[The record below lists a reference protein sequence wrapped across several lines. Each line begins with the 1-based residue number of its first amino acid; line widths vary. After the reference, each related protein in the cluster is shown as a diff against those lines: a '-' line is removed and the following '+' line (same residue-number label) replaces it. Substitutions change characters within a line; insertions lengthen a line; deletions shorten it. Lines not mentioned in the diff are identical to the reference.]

1 MNLDT
6 KHCREC
12 NRCVLHFDHHCK
24 WLNNCIGKKN
34 YRQYSTL
41 LIFFEMH
48 NFLIMIVAGFVLNGL
63 INKEAVYENLNSIV
77 GSKMGRYEVYICMIV
92 LVEVMS
98 ALAGIA
104 MIQLLVFH
112 IFLAFKGITTY
123 EYILSKR
130 KRSDS
135 YKVSAIKIVNDKEVM
150 EEVPLEEVYEP
161 YIDNPQFKGY
171 QDLANGLSIANNQ
184 VFPSDSL
191 YSKTSNKDSP
201 SMENLNDTTKN

>member
-1 MNLDT
+1 M
-6 KHCREC
+6 
-12 NRCVLHFDHHCK
+12 
-24 WLNNCIGKKN
+24 
-34 YRQYSTL
+34 